1 MTLMST
7 IPDWSAKIVS
17 VLTEHLDYS
26 RPVGWSTR
34 AKECPNCEGTGN
46 SPAVQIT
53 RKEDGWLWS
62 CHRCRNAGQKHYSG
76 FFPDTKASP
85 DEVKKIVAQM
95 DNPKHKDN
103 RPEVV
108 TLPEDMSST
117 LPPKA
122 LVYLYDRY
130 FEPATIGRFGIGWS
144 QQFRRTVFPVYKYMT
159 VRDQTSKVDG
169 YAHMK
174 QAKKLVGWTGRKL
187 EDDTSEKPKWHSVR
201 QRDIKHPRFIAPPEV
216 WDTKK
221 RVVLVEDVISAI
233 RISCVGIMSIAL
245 MTTYLPYELYNV
257 LRGWDVR
264 VWLDDDAYDKSIGYF
279 SKLNGNGVQAQS
291 IHTKKD
297 PKDLSPEEI
306 EEELTWLI

>member
-1 MTLMST
+1 MNILR
-7 IPDWSAKIVS
+7 
-17 VLTEHLDYS
+17 EHLDYS

-76 FFPDTKASP
+76 FFPDSKAGP
-85 DEVKKIVAQM
+85 EDVKKIVDQM

-108 TLPEDMSST
+108 TLPSDMSST
-117 LPPKA
+117 MPPKA

-144 QQFRRTVFPVYKYMT
+144 QSFKRTIFPVYKYAALHDPVSKT
-159 VRDQTSKVDG
+159 VAWARD
-169 YAHMK
+169 
-174 QAKKLVGWTGRKL
+174 LVGWTGKKL
-187 EDDTSEKPKWHSVR
+187 EDDTSEKPKWHTVR
-201 QRDIKHPRFIAPPEV
+201 QRDIKHPRFTAPPDI
-216 WDTKK
+216 WDKKK
-221 RVVLVEDVISAI
+221 RVVLVEDVISAC
-233 RISCVGIMSIAL
+233 RISDVGIMSIAL

-264 VWLDDDAYDKSIGYF
+264 VWLDDDAYDKSVGYF
-279 SKLNGNGVQAQS
+279 SKLNGNGVQALS

-297 PKDLSPEEI
+297 PKDLSPDEI
-306 EEELTWLI
+306 EEELIWQN

>member
-1 MTLMST
+1 MS
-7 IPDWSAKIVS
+7 I
-17 VLTEHLDYS
+17 LHEHLDYS

-46 SPAVQIT
+46 SLAVQIT

-62 CHRCRNAGQKHYSG
+62 CHRCRNAGQKFYSG

-85 DEVKKIVAQM
+85 DEVKRIVAQM
-95 DNPKHKDN
+95 DNPKNKDN

-108 TLPEDMSST
+108 TLPDDMSAT

-130 FEPATIGRFGIGWS
+130 FEPDTIGRFGIGWS
-144 QQFRRTVFPVYKYMT
+144 QQFKRTVFPVYQYMT
-159 VRDQTSKVDG
+159 VVDKTAEPIEG
-169 YAHMK
+169 YRPVVH
-174 QAKKLVGWTGRKL
+174 AKKLVGWTGRKL
-187 EDDTSEKPKWHSVR
+187 DSDTSDKKKWHTVR
-201 QRDIKHPRFIAPPEV
+201 QRGITHPRFVAPPV
-216 WDTKK
+216 AWDRKK

-233 RISCVGIMSIAL
+233 RVSCVGVMSIAL

-264 VWLDDDAYDKSIGYF
+264 VWLDSDAYDKSIGYF

-297 PKDLSPEEI
+297 PKDLSPGEI
-306 EEELTWLI
+306 ERELIWQSEFK